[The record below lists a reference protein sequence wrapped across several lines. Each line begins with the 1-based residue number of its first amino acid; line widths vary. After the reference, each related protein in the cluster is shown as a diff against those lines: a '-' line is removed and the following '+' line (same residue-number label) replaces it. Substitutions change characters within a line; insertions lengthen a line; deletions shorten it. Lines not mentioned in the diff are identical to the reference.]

1 MFPSVAIWNTAIDT
15 APLHRLNG
23 QWVNNS
29 HGGHSFHRDFGW
41 LYRGRL
47 SGIPINFV
55 AGNSVSKVV
64 VKVGAYAKESDIV
77 PPEGLPIPTNVVIE
91 GDTDAGPGV
100 EEPGSDQHCLILDTD
115 TNILHE
121 FYHMSRV
128 GDGTYLARQY
138 SRWNTS
144 SLALRTEGWAS
155 TDAAGLPVAPLMVR
169 YDEVLAA
176 VHSGGCVP
184 HAFRFTLDLT
194 WKPHLWPAR
203 HDAPSGYEQCPP
215 MGARVR
221 LKANVDIGYLS
232 PINQAIARTLK
243 KYGMILAD
251 NGGDWFIQGVP
262 DRRWA
267 DADLSLLNVLPKDAF
282 EWVDTSGWMES
293 PNSMKSAQ
301 EK

>member
-1 MFPSVAIWNTAIDT
+1 
-15 APLHRLNG
+15 
-23 QWVNNS
+23 
-29 HGGHSFHRDFGW
+29 
-41 LYRGRL
+41 
-47 SGIPINFV
+47 
-55 AGNSVSKVV
+55 
-64 VKVGAYAKESDIV
+64 
-77 PPEGLPIPTNVVIE
+77 
-91 GDTDAGPGV
+91 
-100 EEPGSDQHCLILDTD
+100 
-115 TNILHE
+115 
-121 FYHMSRV
+121 
-128 GDGTYLARQY
+128 
-138 SRWNTS
+138 
-144 SLALRTEGWAS
+144 
-155 TDAAGLPVAPLMVR
+155 
-169 YDEVLAA
+169 
-176 VHSGGCVP
+176 
-184 HAFRFTLDLT
+184 
-194 WKPHLWPAR
+194 
-203 HDAPSGYEQCPP
+203 